1 MQEKWHINRT
11 GLLNYWY
18 FDNSYFHFANGKLL
32 LRGANG
38 SGKSVTTASL
48 FPVLLDGN
56 TNAHRLDPLGSSARR
71 IEDYLLGE
79 KEVSNIEDRT
89 GYLFAE
95 YKQSDKER
103 YITTGIGIRARRGKS
118 VDKWYF
124 IILDN
129 RRVGID
135 FELQHDLGK
144 GEYRPYSQRELKNR
158 LQEGGKVTEKRK
170 EYATW
175 VNDEIYRFENVELF
189 QEMIQLMVEI
199 RKPKLSK
206 DFTPTVIY
214 EILENSLPALKDD
227 ALLSVSEALENIEQ
241 SKNQLEIAKSDCERL
256 NKIKQSYDHYHNLII
271 NKLAYYT
278 KQTFHHYFS
287 DKRKAE
293 NLAKEL
299 QSLCLELESDEKKR
313 EETELELRVI
323 QEELSRLQNHD
334 VFSLEKDL
342 IKIQEEIGKLKEKE
356 DRLNQ
361 RQRNYFSKYEEE
373 KQELF
378 LCETELKKNEENKE
392 FCIEELKE
400 TVKGSGFEDK
410 NELFL
415 SDYEREKESF
425 SLSLWRKD
433 LNAYQE
439 ELKEILFCIAQ
450 DEQLNNRAYEHEKTV
465 SNLQQDIDKQN
476 YELANWERMFVEDR
490 DSLQSELI
498 KWSKE
503 TAYPIEDETINEM
516 TSILYG
522 LYEQEQSFYD
532 LQKLARLELDRYILE
547 KNQEKLVF
555 ENRKELALKRKEEL
569 LAKIKEWENKPM
581 PEPIR
586 DDFKQREYSAL
597 KQQKERFACFYEVVD
612 FKEEIPKEGRNRLE
626 GALLD
631 AGILDS
637 FLSEKE
643 LDLKEASQLL
653 PSGLSLE
660 ENLSKYLIPIEN
672 ERVSKAYI
680 LQVLQGISVDFNQG
694 IISVGTQGN
703 YSLGSLKGKVT
714 DKHESIYIGREAQ
727 LQYIKKQI
735 ELLKLELDEVTGEI
749 TGLNESLKEIDQKI
763 EKERKLWEK
772 FPKDEDLRVI
782 DNNLKETKERL
793 RLLKQEQEFYQREYH
808 KIQEERTEIKAKFYD
823 FYKEYQLK
831 ATREI
836 ITEAVSKIGKYSEL
850 LNEFHTI
857 LTEHKGLSSSY
868 ELKQKNV
875 QMYKEYLTDTQSEA
889 DEVKGELNLGCRQEE
904 SLQHQ
909 LQLSGAEE
917 IRTKIRQNSL
927 RKESL
932 EKEVLPFL
940 NNRIEEL
947 RVEERT
953 VLKQIE
959 EVNDALCFLEK
970 SKLLW
975 EKLFLTEWC
984 RYHAKEEIELE
995 ELLEQRSRLFDKSA
1009 LNKENHFSNKIQE
1022 MIRENIQELSK
1033 YSPEISITTAID
1045 CSELKETDVKQS
1057 FEAELDLLQG
1067 NSQRNVLTVVDEQG
1081 RRTDIYRIVEELTS
1095 FIEEQ
1100 EQYIRQEDRN
1110 LFEHILL
1117 DSTGRI
1123 IKGLIDSAERW
1134 TKKMNQ
1140 VLQRQNNYRGLNLFI
1155 EWKPRASDDERSEIG
1170 TKELVECLRK
1180 PAQTLTDETMEKM
1193 VQHFR
1198 NKIEKAKIDMEQE
1211 EGIRSLHDIMKE
1223 VLDYRKWFK
1232 FILHYV
1238 KDNQSKRELTNQV
1251 FNRFSGGEKAISMYL
1266 PLFTALYSRYEDASK
1281 KAPYLVVLD
1290 EAFAG
1295 VDERNISELFK
1306 AMEDLGFD
1314 YVLNSQSLW
1323 GDYATVKELM
1333 IYHLIREKGQDFVA
1347 SRNYHWNGKERIEQ
1361 DIEYT

>member
-18 FDNSYFHFANGKLL
+18 FDHSDFYFANGKLL

-79 KEVSNIEDRT
+79 KEVSDIEDRT

-158 LQEGGKVTEKRK
+158 LQDGGKVTEKRK

-256 NKIKQSYDHYHNLII
+256 NQIKQSYDHYHNMII

-278 KQTFHHYFS
+278 KQAFDTYA
-287 DKRKAE
+287 DNKRKLDKLE
-293 NLAKEL
+293 KEL
-299 QSLCLELESDEKKR
+299 QSLCIELEADAKKR
-313 EETELELRVI
+313 TDMELELRVI
-323 QEELSRLQNHD
+323 QEELSSLQNHD
-334 VFSLEKDL
+334 IFSLEKEL
-342 IKIQEEIGKLKEKE
+342 IKVQEEIRKLKEKE
-356 DRLNQ
+356 DKLNQ
-361 RQRNYFSKYEEE
+361 RQRNYFAKYEEE

-378 LCETELKKNEENKE
+378 ECETKLKNNEDNRRL
-392 FCIEELKE
+392 CIEELKA
-400 TVKGSGFEDK
+400 TAKGSGFEDK

-425 SLSLWRKD
+425 SFSLWRED
-433 LNAYQE
+433 FNTYQE
-439 ELKEILFCIAQ
+439 EVNSILFCIGQ
-450 DEQLNNRAYEHEKTV
+450 DEQLANKAYEYEKTV
-465 SNLQQDIDKQN
+465 SNLQQNIDKQD

-498 KWSKE
+498 RWCNE
-503 TAYPIEDETINEM
+503 TEYLIDDETINEM
-516 TSILYG
+516 TSVLYG
-522 LYEQEQSFYD
+522 LYEQERTFYD
-532 LQKLARLELDRYILE
+532 LQKLASFELDKYILA
-547 KNQEKLVF
+547 KNQEKLVI
-555 ENRKELALKRKEEL
+555 ESRREAALIRREGL
-569 LAKIKEWENKPM
+569 LDKIKEWENKPM
-581 PEPIR
+581 PEPAR

-597 KQQKERFACFYEVVD
+597 KQQKEQFACFYEVVD
-612 FKEEIPKEGRNRLE
+612 FKEGITKEERNRLE

-631 AGILDS
+631 SGILDS

-643 LDLKEASQLL
+643 LDLKEASQIF

-660 ENLSKYLIPIEN
+660 ENLSDYLIPIEN
-672 ERVSKAYI
+672 DRVSTAYI
-680 LQVLQGISVDFNQG
+680 KEVLRGISLDLKQG
-694 IISVGTQGN
+694 VISIGTEGD
-703 YSLGSLKGKVT
+703 YSLGSLRGKVT
-714 DKHESIYIGREAQ
+714 DKHETIYIGREAQ
-727 LQYIKKQI
+727 LRYIKNRI
-735 ELLKLELDEVTGEI
+735 ELLELELEEVRQEI
-749 TGLNESLKEIDQKI
+749 TEFDESLEMIEREI
-763 EKERKLWEK
+763 EKERKLWES
-772 FPKDEDLRVI
+772 FPKDDDLRAI
-782 DNNLKETKERL
+782 DNNIKETKESL
-793 RLLKQEQEFYQREYH
+793 RILKQEQEFYQKEYH
-808 KIQEERTEIKAKFYD
+808 RIQEERSEIKAKFYD

-831 ATREI
+831 VTREI
-836 ITEAVSKIGKYSEL
+836 ITEAVLKIGKYAEL

-857 LTEHKGLSSSY
+857 LTERKGLSLGY

-875 QMYKEYLTDTQSEA
+875 KMYKEYLTDTENEA
-889 DEVKGELNLGCRQEE
+889 DEVKGELNFSIRQEE
-904 SLQHQ
+904 SLNHQ
-909 LQLSGAEE
+909 LKLSGAEE
-917 IRTKIRQNSL
+917 IRNKIRQNSL
-927 RKESL
+927 RKENL
-932 EKEVLPFL
+932 EREILPLLNKE
-940 NNRIEEL
+940 IEKL
-947 RVEERT
+947 RVDEKT
-953 VLKQIE
+953 VTNQME
-959 EVNDALCFLEK
+959 DVHYALCFLEK

-975 EKLFLTEWC
+975 EELFLTEWF
-984 RYHAKEEIELE
+984 RYHVKEEIKLD
-995 ELLEQRSRLFDKSA
+995 ELLTQRSRLFDKSA
-1009 LNKENHFSNKIQE
+1009 FHKENYFSNKIQE
-1022 MIRENIQELSK
+1022 MIRRNIQELSK
-1033 YSPEISITTAID
+1033 YSPEISTTAAID
-1045 CSELKETDVKQS
+1045 CLELKETDIKQS

-1067 NSQRNVLTVVDEQG
+1067 NSQRNILTVVDEQG
-1081 RRTDIYRIVEELTS
+1081 RRTDIYRIVEELTL

-1123 IKGLIDSAERW
+1123 IKGLIDSAQRW
-1134 TKKMNQ
+1134 TEKMNQ

-1155 EWKPRASDDERSEIG
+1155 EWKPRAADDERTEIG

-1180 PAQTLTDETMEKM
+1180 PAQTLTDENMEKM

-1333 IYHLIREKGQDFVA
+1333 IYHLIREKGQNFVA
-1347 SRNYHWNGKERIEQ
+1347 SREYRWNGKERIEQ
-1361 DIEYT
+1361 NIEYT